1 MSDASL
7 RVPRQHDRVIA
18 QGQNGVYTIVDVDE
32 KARTA
37 TLQTVT
43 GDGPV
48 IPNVPWAA
56 LGYMDAEDEKQ
67 VAARI
72 IDEKAEGQ

>member
-7 RVPRQHDRVIA
+7 RVPRPHDRVIT
-18 QGQNGVYTIVDVDE
+18 QGQNGVFTIVEVDE
-32 KARTA
+32 KAKTA

-48 IPNVPWAA
+48 IPNVPWAS

-67 VAARI
+67 AAARI
-72 IDEKAEGQ
+72 IEEEEKEQ